1 MEEWDPPPWARY
13 ILDVYWELRP
23 WAETQAL
30 YKSRGLRPF
39 DYWLHE
45 LEYLT
50 KSTWARDPSLPAYLL
65 DKYSKDE
72 KIRLDLADQGI
83 LAAGFIM
90 DLGMN
95 PVSFPIKI
103 PL

>member
-1 MEEWDPPPWARY
+1 M
-13 ILDVYWELRP
+13 
-23 WAETQAL
+23 
-30 YKSRGLRPF
+30 YKSKGLRPF